1 MTARRPPERQS
12 FVTDWRALPHRRYN
26 PLTGEWVLVS
36 PHRLDRPWQGDVAAA
51 VVASRPAY
59 DPHCY
64 LCPGN
69 ERAGGKRNPPYQS
82 TFAFDNDFPALLP
95 ETGEGQF
102 SDGLFAAQSESGR
115 CRVLCFSPRHD
126 LDVAAMQPPQI
137 REVVDAWA
145 REYATL
151 AALPTVN
158 AVTIFENRGA
168 MMGASNP
175 HPHCQIWAQSTI
187 PSEERKESNAL
198 AEYARREGRCLLCDY
213 TAQEIAAGERVVHAN
228 DHVVVV
234 VPFWAVWPF
243 EALVLS
249 RRHVASLDRYA
260 NEERDAIADALGAL
274 TARYDRLFSAP
285 FPYSMGWHQAPSVGP
300 REASHAHAHYFPPLL
315 RSATVRKF
323 MVGYEMLAE
332 AQRDITAEEAARRL
346 REIDPR
352 A

>member
-1 MTARRPPERQS
+1 M
-12 FVTDWRALPHRRYN
+12 TDWHTLPHRRFN

-36 PHRLDRPWQGDVAAA
+36 PHRLERPWQGEVAASA
-51 VVASRPAY
+51 PAARPAY

-69 ERAGGKRNPPYQS
+69 ERAGGKRNPRYQS

-95 ETGEGQF
+95 DLAQERF
-102 SDGLFAAQSESGR
+102 SDGMLAAQSESGR

-126 LDVAAMQPPQI
+126 LDVAAMQPLQI

-145 REYATL
+145 REYT
-151 AALPTVN
+151 ALGSLPAVN

-175 HPHCQIWAQSTI
+175 HPHCQIWAQSTV
-187 PSEERKESNAL
+187 PSEQIKESNAL
-198 AEYARREGRCLLCDY
+198 AEYARRSGRCLLCEY
-213 TAQEIAAGERVVHAN
+213 AAQEIAAGERIVHAN

-243 EALVLS
+243 EALVLP
-249 RRHVASLDRYA
+249 RRHVDSLERCAS
-260 NEERDAIADALGAL
+260 EERDAIADGIHVL

-285 FPYSMGWHQAPSVGP
+285 FPYSMGWHQAPAGGGAHG
-300 REASHAHAHYFPPLL
+300 EWHAHAHYFPPLL

-332 AQRDITAEEAARRL
+332 PQRDITAEEAARRL